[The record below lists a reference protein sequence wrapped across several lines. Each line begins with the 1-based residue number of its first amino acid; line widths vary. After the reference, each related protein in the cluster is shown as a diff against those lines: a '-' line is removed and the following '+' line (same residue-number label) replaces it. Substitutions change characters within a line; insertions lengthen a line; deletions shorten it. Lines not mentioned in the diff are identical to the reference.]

1 MALSFR
7 GGRCGKRN
15 GLDLGEVELFRR
27 SVDVEADDFALGIE
41 VHQQALGDFP
51 CLGAGRAL
59 EFDVEAV
66 RFRVVV
72 QLHESFLTEIAIKKR
87 VVDGFAVFQL

>member
-41 VHQQALGDFP
+41 VHSPASG
-51 CLGAGRAL
+51 GG
-59 EFDVEAV
+59 
-66 RFRVVV
+66 
-72 QLHESFLTEIAIKKR
+72 
-87 VVDGFAVFQL
+87 